1 MDEREP
7 MTHDVYAQRQQTL
20 ERVADI
26 CVRLGVQQ
34 FIIAPGSRSAPL
46 VTALAR
52 RPELALR
59 VVIDERAA
67 AYVALGIAQQTHK
80 PVGLVCTSGTA
91 SLNFAPAITEAFY
104 QQVPLLVLTADRPPE
119 WIDQQ
124 DNQAIHQPYLYEP
137 HILGSFA
144 FPAEAA
150 HPDTQWHAER
160 MMAQAIH
167 LTTFPVA
174 GPVHINFPLREPIY
188 PNAPSPESLATARK
202 LIQLAPTRPQ
212 LSEASWDELIPA
224 WRGARRKLVVA
235 GMHPPDERLRRALQH
250 LGADP
255 SVAVIADITANLY
268 PDGTALHHSDMI
280 LGVRNPALI
289 EQLRPDLV
297 VNFGGQTVSKYLKQ
311 LLRQHPPH
319 ALWQLQPSGRAPDT
333 FQSLTQI
340 LPLAAGDFLGELA
353 QRVAGASTQK
363 PARLEVASYA
373 HAWRALEHSASHAL
387 AAFFGQCAFG
397 EFKALYQVMG
407 ALPANSHLQVGN
419 SMPIRYAN
427 FIAHLPNM
435 GQMQVNANRGVSGI
449 DGTVSTAVGA
459 ALTTKQITTLLVGD
473 LAFFY
478 DRNGLWQE
486 HLPANLRIVLLNNHG
501 GGIFDLIEGPNKLT
515 APLQQ
520 RFFLTPHPLTAR
532 RTAEDHGLDYFG
544 AESEAALSACLAE
557 FWAQRPR
564 PAILEIESEIATN
577 TQVFNQFRQ
586 LVAELSMNNNGPFP
600 NP

>member
-1 MDEREP
+1 
-7 MTHDVYAQRQQTL
+7 MTQDAYAQRQQIL

-26 CVRLGVQQ
+26 CVRLGVEQ

-46 VTALAR
+46 VSALAR

-67 AYVALGIAQQTHK
+67 GYVALGIAQQRHK

-91 SLNFAPAITEAFY
+91 ALNFAPAVTEAFY
-104 QQVPLLVLTADRPPE
+104 QQVPLLVFTADRPPE

-124 DNQAIHQPYLYEP
+124 DNQAIHQPHLYEP

-144 FPAEAA
+144 FPGEIT

-160 MMAQAIH
+160 MIAQAIH
-167 LTTFPVA
+167 LTLFPVA
-174 GPVHINFPLREPIY
+174 GPVHVNFPLREPIY
-188 PNAPSPESLATARK
+188 PGAPTLDQPATAHK
-202 LIQLAPTRPQ
+202 LIQLTPTRPQ
-212 LSEASWDELIPA
+212 LSEASWDELLRQ
-224 WRGARRKLVVA
+224 WRQARRKLIVA
-235 GMHPPDERLRRALQH
+235 GMHTADNHLRRALQQ

-268 PDGTALHHSDMI
+268 PDGTTFHHADLI
-280 LGVRNPALI
+280 LGMRNPNLI
-289 EQLRPDLV
+289 KQLCPDLV
-297 VNFGGQTVSKYLKQ
+297 VSFGGQAVSKYLKQ
-311 LLRQHPPH
+311 LLRQHPPR
-319 ALWQLQPSGRAPDT
+319 ALWQLQPSGSAPDT

-340 LPLAAGDFLGELA
+340 LPMAATNFFGELVSRTTAAHTQEPTVA
-353 QRVAGASTQK
+353 QAAPYAGLWSV
-363 PARLEVASYA
+363 LEDSAT
-373 HAWRALEHSASHAL
+373 RALHAFL
-387 AAFFGQCAFG
+387 QQCAFG
-397 EFKALYQVMG
+397 EFKAVYQVMG
-407 ALPANSHLQVGN
+407 ALPANSHLQLGN

-435 GQMQVNANRGVSGI
+435 GQVQVNANRGASGI

-459 ALTTKQITTLLVGD
+459 ALATEQLTTLIVGD

-486 HLPANLRIVLLNNHG
+486 RLPANLRIVLLNNHG
-501 GGIFDLIEGPNKLT
+501 GGIFDIIEGPNKLA

-520 RFFLTPHPLTAR
+520 RFFLTPHQLTAR
-532 RTAEDHGLDYFG
+532 RTAEDHGLDYFL
-544 AESEAALSACLAE
+544 AESKPALSALLPE
-557 FWAQRPR
+557 FFAQRSR
-564 PAILEIESEIATN
+564 PAILEIESELAIN

-586 LVAELSMNNNGPFP
+586 LVAELSLGHG
-600 NP
+600 